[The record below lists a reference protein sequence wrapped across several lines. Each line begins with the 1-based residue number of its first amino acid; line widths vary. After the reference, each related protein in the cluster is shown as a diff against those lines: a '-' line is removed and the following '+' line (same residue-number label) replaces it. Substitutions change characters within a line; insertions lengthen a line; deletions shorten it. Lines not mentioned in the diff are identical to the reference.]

1 MRRSQGSETNI
12 GQRSSFSWARVEIPP
27 ERFPHRQNNGPDSSA
42 SEAGYKQEGLY
53 IISVAARILDMHPQ
67 TLRKYE
73 RIGLVRPSRT
83 IGMLRLYSEID
94 VAKLRIIKHLV
105 EELRINLAG
114 VGLVMDMMR
123 RISAFKQRI
132 APNQQVSWNVL
143 QEELGI
149 ILDTIHK
156 R

>member
-1 MRRSQGSETNI
+1 MRRTRGPETNI
-12 GQRSSFSWARVEIPP
+12 ERHTPFSWPRIGIPP
-27 ERFPHRQNNGPDSSA
+27 ERHADHQNDETDYLAPNA
-42 SEAGYKQEGLY
+42 SHEQQGLY

-73 RIGLVRPSRT
+73 RIGLVHPSRT

-114 VGLVMDMMR
+114 VGLVMDMML

-132 APNQQVSWNVL
+132 SPNHQVSWNVL

-149 ILDTIHK
+149 ILDTIHH

>member
-1 MRRSQGSETNI
+1 
-12 GQRSSFSWARVEIPP
+12 
-27 ERFPHRQNNGPDSSA
+27 
-42 SEAGYKQEGLY
+42 
-53 IISVAARILDMHPQ
+53 
-67 TLRKYE
+67 
-73 RIGLVRPSRT
+73 
-83 IGMLRLYSEID
+83 MLRLYSEID